1 MIKITKPM
9 LACSLMEAGDEHTD
23 EAILERMKT
32 LRYPVACTLKKDG
45 IRALRL
51 NGTLLSR
58 TFKEIPN
65 KSVRQRSMVLPGGI
79 DMELWNPDLTYD
91 EIESIVMSREHERS
105 DDIQFHLLD
114 QVTSAGYMARIA
126 PLIQHYVFKE
136 PTPSINVEVPI
147 ICKDAN
153 ELMERFKQSEE
164 MMDEGICFR
173 LLMSPYK
180 QGRSTFNEQ
189 YLMKLCRFTREEVT
203 IVKANEQLDQRG
215 HPMGVLGSFT
225 CLRAN
230 GEECTVGT
238 GFNHKQRKSLW
249 LDGWSNR
256 GNIIT
261 IKYKGHGMK
270 VKLRAPV
277 FVGFRKDGQ

>member
-1 MIKITKPM
+1 MIKITQPM

-23 EAILERMKT
+23 EAILKRMKM

-58 TFKEIPN
+58 TLKEIPN

-126 PLIQHYVFKE
+126 PLIQHYMFKE
-136 PTPSINVEVPI
+136 PTPSVNVEVPL

-164 MMDEGICFR
+164 IMGEGVCFR

-203 IVKANEQLDQRG
+203 IGSVIEQRDKRD
-215 HPMGVLGSFT
+215 HPMGMMGALG
-225 CLRAN
+225 CKREN
-230 GEECTVGT
+230 GDTTIVGT
-238 GFNHKQRKSLW
+238 GFNTALRKKIW
-249 LDGWSNR
+249 ADVPAYIGQQ
-256 GNIIT
+256 IT

-270 VKLRAPV
+270 DKLRAPV
-277 FVGFRKDGQ
+277 FVGFRKEGQ